1 METDV
6 IIQFGI
12 FFFCIALLTF
22 WFKKRWKKKPEQKAR
37 SYPENE
43 AGGKWNKSKDM
54 SSSEDWV
61 GGKWTAER
69 PEPEPPERSKEPEPE
84 PPERSKEPESP
95 ERSKEPEPPEKEP
108 KEQPLL
114 ATNDPSYLEVCR
126 LQNMGFFGGNDSS
139 QTKCKKCDLE
149 FSSNE
154 RLERHTEK
162 AHPKSS
168 KTQFKKDTWGVT
180 KTRNRKK
187 RNVGAG

>member
-43 AGGKWNKSKDM
+43 AKGKWNKSKDM
-54 SSSEDWV
+54 SFSEDRV

-84 PPERSKEPESP
+84 SPERSKEPESP
-95 ERSKEPEPPEKEP
+95 ERSKEPEPEPPGRSKEPEPPENEP
-108 KEQPLL
+108 KE
-114 ATNDPSYLEVCR
+114 
-126 LQNMGFFGGNDSS
+126 
-139 QTKCKKCDLE
+139 
-149 FSSNE
+149 
-154 RLERHTEK
+154 
-162 AHPKSS
+162 
-168 KTQFKKDTWGVT
+168 
-180 KTRNRKK
+180 
-187 RNVGAG
+187 

>member
-43 AGGKWNKSKDM
+43 AEGKWNKSKDM

-61 GGKWTAER
+61 VGGKWSAER
-69 PEPEPPERSKEPEPE
+69 PEPEPS
-84 PPERSKEPESP
+84 
-95 ERSKEPEPPEKEP
+95 ERSKEPEPPERSKEP

-114 ATNDPSYLEVCR
+114 ATNDPSYLEVCC
-126 LQNMGFFGGNDSS
+126 LQNMGFFGGNDSN

-149 FSSNE
+149 FSSHE
-154 RLERHTEK
+154 RLERHTDK

-180 KTRNRKK
+180 KTRNRKN

>member
-43 AGGKWNKSKDM
+43 AEGKWNKSKDM

-61 GGKWTAER
+61 VGGKWSAER
-69 PEPEPPERSKEPEPE
+69 PEPEPPERSKDPEPE

-108 KEQPLL
+108 KE
-114 ATNDPSYLEVCR
+114 
-126 LQNMGFFGGNDSS
+126 
-139 QTKCKKCDLE
+139 
-149 FSSNE
+149 
-154 RLERHTEK
+154 
-162 AHPKSS
+162 
-168 KTQFKKDTWGVT
+168 
-180 KTRNRKK
+180 
-187 RNVGAG
+187 

>member
-84 PPERSKEPESP
+84 PPE
-95 ERSKEPEPPEKEP
+95 KEP

-149 FSSNE
+149 FSSHE